1 MFTQTVLKLSQAV
14 RSVSQTAY
22 KGFIFQD
29 FLDLRSREDAFYQF
43 CGADVGKYFTH
54 VLEYF

>member
-1 MFTQTVLKLSQAV
+1 MFAQTALKISQAA
-14 RSVSQTAY
+14 RSVSQTVY

-43 CGADVGKYFTH
+43 CGADVGKCFTD